1 MQNLAQPIASE
12 FDSSFAY
19 LTSGSSHTYGGSR
32 RKNKKYT
39 GPSVSARQREGGSL
53 PSNVNAHSLASLAN
67 LDLLFDKKVCNIY
80 IYISYSIYILKN
92 ILIITVD
99 IYLYIFSSLI
109 LFEIITYINNI
120 TIFFFKEGF
129 L

>member
-19 LTSGSSHTYGGSR
+19 LSSGSSHTYGGNR

-53 PSNVNAHSLASLAN
+53 PSNVNASHSLASLAN
-67 LDLLFDKKVCNIY
+67 LDLLFDKKVY
-80 IYISYSIYILKN
+80 IYLLKIAYKN
-92 ILIITVD
+92 CWIKLFYILIIRD
-99 IYLYIFSSLI
+99 YELIFLYF
-109 LFEIITYINNI
+109 FINFI
-120 TIFFFKEGF
+120 
-129 L
+129 